1 MNIDKLKDMSKEF
14 RDLSEFF
21 SIVYNY
27 HENKRLGRNET
38 ASGYYSF
45 AKRIYLEL
53 SDASKACADNIVDIN
68 SSDLVVKLK
77 LHV

>member
-1 MNIDKLKDMSKEF
+1 MNIEKLKEMSKEF

-45 AKRIYLEL
+45 AKRIYSEL
-53 SDASKACADNIVDIN
+53 SDASKACADDIIDAN
-68 SSDLVVKLK
+68 SLDLIAKIKLP
-77 LHV
+77 V